1 MRKPKI
7 LYRKQKRRQKKSYL
21 KQKKEKVGR
30 YVKKKILCILLM
42 LCFTLTGCGAER
54 EESTEN
60 TDDNYCG
67 IVVEES
73 RLYNI
78 SVDTNYGIYS
88 SDKVFDF
95 LHDFVPAYSIS
106 QTGTVI
112 NIKFTK
118 DEVAKWNEA
127 VSSQLFN
134 GIRTDGMNI
143 YVSTGFDT
151 QFTEK
156 IADTITVLKINQ
168 QLNGGDDV
176 VHIYLEGKDQAVMS
190 F

>member
-1 MRKPKI
+1 MA
-7 LYRKQKRRQKKSYL
+7 
-21 KQKKEKVGR
+21 
-30 YVKKKILCILLM
+30 
-42 LCFTLTGCGAER
+42 LTGCGAAEDNG
-54 EESTEN
+54 TEI
-60 TDDNYCG
+60 TDDVYCG
-67 IVVEES
+67 TMIDDS
-73 RLYNI
+73 RLYKV

-127 VSSQLFN
+127 VSSQLFD
-134 GIRTDGMNI
+134 GIRTDEMNI

>member
-1 MRKPKI
+1 M
-7 LYRKQKRRQKKSYL
+7 
-21 KQKKEKVGR
+21 
-30 YVKKKILCILLM
+30 KKKILYIM
-42 LCFTLTGCGAER
+42 LISCMALTGCGAAEDNG
-54 EESTEN
+54 TEI
-60 TDDNYCG
+60 TDDVYCG
-67 IVVEES
+67 TMIDDS
-73 RLYNI
+73 RLYKV

-127 VSSQLFN
+127 VSSQLFD
-134 GIRTDGMNI
+134 GIRTDEMNI

>member
-1 MRKPKI
+1 M
-7 LYRKQKRRQKKSYL
+7 
-21 KQKKEKVGR
+21 
-30 YVKKKILCILLM
+30 KKKILCILLT
-42 LCFTLTGCGAER
+42 LCFALTGCGAER

-67 IVVEES
+67 VVVEES
-73 RLYNI
+73 RLYNV

-118 DEVAKWNEA
+118 DEVVKWKEA
-127 VSSQLFN
+127 VSSQLFD
-134 GIRTDGMNI
+134 GIRTDEMNI

-176 VHIYLEGKDQAVMS
+176 VHVYLEGKDQAVMS

>member
-1 MRKPKI
+1 M
-7 LYRKQKRRQKKSYL
+7 
-21 KQKKEKVGR
+21 
-30 YVKKKILCILLM
+30 KKKILYIM
-42 LCFTLTGCGAER
+42 LISCMVLTGCGAAEDNG
-54 EESTEN
+54 TEI
-60 TDDNYCG
+60 TDDVYCG
-67 IVVEES
+67 TMIDDS
-73 RLYNI
+73 RLYKV

-127 VSSQLFN
+127 VSSQLFD

-156 IADTITVLKINQ
+156 IADTITMLKINQ

>member
-1 MRKPKI
+1 M
-7 LYRKQKRRQKKSYL
+7 
-21 KQKKEKVGR
+21 
-30 YVKKKILCILLM
+30 KKKILYIM
-42 LCFTLTGCGAER
+42 LISCMVLTGCGAAKENG
-54 EESTEN
+54 TEI
-60 TDDNYCG
+60 TDDAYCG
-67 IVVEES
+67 TVIDDS
-73 RLYNI
+73 RLYKV
-78 SVDTNYGIYS
+78 SVDINYGIYS

-118 DEVAKWNEA
+118 DEVAKWKEA
-127 VSSQLFN
+127 VSSQMFD

>member
-1 MRKPKI
+1 M
-7 LYRKQKRRQKKSYL
+7 
-21 KQKKEKVGR
+21 
-30 YVKKKILCILLM
+30 
-42 LCFTLTGCGAER
+42 
-54 EESTEN
+54 
-60 TDDNYCG
+60 
-67 IVVEES
+67 
-73 RLYNI
+73 YNI

-118 DEVAKWNEA
+118 DEVAKWNET
-127 VSSQLFN
+127 VSSQLFD

-176 VHIYLEGKDQAVMS
+176 VHISGGQGPGGNVVLKV
-190 F
+190 

>member
-1 MRKPKI
+1 M
-7 LYRKQKRRQKKSYL
+7 
-21 KQKKEKVGR
+21 
-30 YVKKKILCILLM
+30 
-42 LCFTLTGCGAER
+42 
-54 EESTEN
+54 N
-60 TDDNYCG
+60 
-67 IVVEES
+67 
-73 RLYNI
+73 
-78 SVDTNYGIYS
+78 
-88 SDKVFDF
+88 
-95 LHDFVPAYSIS
+95 IS

-127 VSSQLFN
+127 VSSQLFD

-143 YVSTGFDT
+143 YVSTGFDI

-156 IADTITVLKINQ
+156 IADTITMLKINQ